1 MRREAFFSVTS
12 LNRNKVLLIIV
23 TSAIIALIHF
33 FVSPYRFFSY
43 DYDLKLGEIAE
54 QDIIASF
61 DFYIYKNTETLATE
75 QDKAAA
81 KVQPIYK
88 VSENLKFNAQKNLD
102 FIIQHFVLTNDTDAE
117 SIKDK
122 LQQNGYNLSLKIIEK
137 LMNSSHRLR
146 IYNYFTEELNTIFN
160 IGIYPDNYYYQKI
173 KIAKINRITE
183 YDLKR
188 LYSLEE
194 AKNKLISKTGS
205 ELDKEIVTELANIIL
220 IENIVVDNEMTELEK
235 QKTREKV
242 PLTIGK
248 VQKNEMI
255 IGKNQKVTAIE
266 LLKLNS
272 LVRAQKEHHTSNE
285 DMELI
290 LSSLGV
296 FLVSVFILISFF
308 YILLLFY
315 PPNLSSNPRLIV
327 LLSSIIVSILLT
339 IFVNNILKIPSL
351 LIPYSFTVML
361 IAIIFSPHVG
371 IIYNFIIVMFVT
383 LFLNWSFFNP
393 FIMCLATLG
402 GIIAIKSMKKR
413 LEYYPLLLYLVLS
426 YFVMITATALVKN
439 ENIIIYLWHI
449 LYIVISIVISVLG
462 LILITPVVERRLNMA
477 TKQILLELLDFDN
490 PLLKK
495 MSLVTPGTYHHSLIV
510 GNLAESAAEG
520 VGANHLLAR
529 VGSYYH
535 DIGKLDNPHFFIE
548 NNLDATVLHDEMLAN
563 ESAMIIKNH
572 ISKGIALAKKSR
584 LPKPVI
590 EILQQHHGTSLIRY
604 FYNKAQETNLD
615 INDEQFHYNGPK
627 PQTKEAAIVMIA
639 DIVEST
645 SKSLA
650 DFSEDVIQNVLDN
663 TINYLITEG
672 QLDETPLT
680 LRELD
685 TIKKYMLPI
694 LMGVYRKRLEYP
706 E

>member
-1 MRREAFFSVTS
+1 
-12 LNRNKVLLIIV
+12 LNRNKVLLIV
-23 TSAIIALIHF
+23 ATAIIIAFIHYL
-33 FVSPYRFFSY
+33 VSPYRFFSY

-61 DFYIYKNTETLATE
+61 DFYVYKNAETLENDQEKT
-75 QDKAAA
+75 AA

-102 FIIQHFVLTNDTDAE
+102 FIIQHFVLSNNNDAE
-117 SIKDK
+117 SIREK
-122 LQQNGYNLSLKIIEK
+122 LLQNGYNLSLPIIEV
-137 LMNSSHRLR
+137 LMNDVHRLR
-146 IYNYFTEELNTIFN
+146 NYNFLAEELTTIFT
-160 IGIYPDNYYYQKI
+160 IGIYPDNYRYQKI

-183 YDLKR
+183 YELKR

-194 AKNKLISKTGS
+194 AKNKLISKAETD
-205 ELDKEIVTELANIIL
+205 LDKLIVIELANIIL

-235 QKTREKV
+235 QKAREKV

-255 IGKNQKVTAIE
+255 IEKNQKVTAIE
-266 LLKLNS
+266 LLKLQS
-272 LVRAQKEHHTSNE
+272 LLKAQKEHHTSDE
-285 DMELI
+285 EIELI
-290 LSSLGV
+290 LSSVGV
-296 FLVSVFILISFF
+296 FMISVFILVAFY
-308 YILLLFY
+308 YILVLFY
-315 PPNLSSNPRLIV
+315 PQNFSTTSRWIV
-327 LLSSIIVSILLT
+327 LLSSILASILLT
-339 IFVNNILKIPSL
+339 VFINNLLKMPSL

-371 IIYNFIIVMFVT
+371 IIYNFINLIFVS

-393 FIMCLATLG
+393 FIMCMATLG

-413 LEYYPLLLYLVLS
+413 LEYYPLLLYLALS
-426 YFVMITATALVKN
+426 YFIVITSTALLKN
-439 ENIIIYLWHI
+439 ENLIIYLWHV
-449 LYIVISIVISVLG
+449 LYFLISIVCSVLG

-535 DIGKLDNPHFFIE
+535 DIGKLENSHFFIE
-548 NNLDATVLHDEMLAN
+548 NNPDATELHDKMQAN

-572 ISKGIALAKKSR
+572 ILNGVALAKKSR

-615 INDEQFHYNGPK
+615 INDDQFHYNGPK

-645 SKSLA
+645 SKSLD
-650 DFSEDVIQNVLDN
+650 DFSEDVIQKVLDN
-663 TINYLITEG
+663 TINHLITVG
-672 QLDETPLT
+672 QLDEAPLT